1 MTGRFFRFVMG
12 TVYSAA
18 MATAN
23 QRSTKSSAAGSKAA
37 DKTASS
43 TASRPGT
50 RGSTPKKG
58 GRPAA
63 QKQSTP
69 AGKAG
74 QPRTATPRGA
84 GAGGKAAPKA
94 ARPSAAPG
102 DAPAKGSK
110 GAAPKATRPAAP
122 KKAKDAS
129 AKGSKAAP
137 KATRPA
143 AAGKAG
149 TRGSGAKSA
158 SSPQTAGDAALFAPL
173 TDGERAE
180 TLRLL
185 TEDARLAAMANVG
198 RYRVIAVEPLV
209 VKSPADLSSH
219 RLARAVIYDYS
230 TERSVDAGIDL
241 DTGKVLHLKMAR
253 TQPMLSREE
262 ENTAIA
268 IALADEQVESKLAPG
283 EGAQVAM
290 HYWSHNDA
298 SLAYSRRAAAVL
310 LGQPGGATS
319 LIAVVDLLDNLVCE
333 IVPAA
338 EW

>member
-1 MTGRFFRFVMG
+1 
-12 TVYSAA
+12 
-18 MATAN
+18 MATAK

-50 RGSTPKKG
+50 RGTPPQKG
-58 GRPAA
+58 GRPAS
-63 QKQSTP
+63 QKQATP
-69 AGKAG
+69 AGKAARPG
-74 QPRTATPRGA
+74 KATPPGT
-84 GAGGKAAPKA
+84 GKAAPKTA
-94 ARPSAAPG
+94 ATPG
-102 DAPAKGSK
+102 DAAGKGRK
-110 GAAPKATRPAAP
+110 GAAPKATRT
-122 KKAKDAS
+122 
-129 AKGSKAAP
+129 AAP
-137 KATRPA
+137 KAASKAGNKGAAPKPA
-143 AAGKAG
+143 GARGGKAG
-149 TRGSGAKSA
+149 KRVGGAKSSA
-158 SSPQTAGDAALFAPL
+158 TRAAIGDAALFAPL

-198 RYRVIAVEPLV
+198 RYRVIAVEPLA
-209 VKSPADLSSH
+209 VKSPADLSGH
-219 RLARAVIYDYS
+219 RLARAVVYDYS
-230 TERSVDAGIDL
+230 SERSVDACIDL
-241 DTGKVLHLKMAR
+241 DTGKVLHLKVAR
-253 TQPMLSREE
+253 TQPMLSRDE

-268 IALADEQVESKLAPG
+268 IALADEQVKSKLAPG
-283 EGAQVAM
+283 DGLQAAM
-290 HYWSHNDA
+290 HYWSHSDT